1 MADSKITKKNLLA
14 VGGIISIVIGLFTA
28 IPALI
33 KGQSMLATLSAF
45 LVILGIILLAIA
57 FGE

>member
-1 MADSKITKKNLLA
+1 MADSKITKKNLFA
-14 VGGIISIVIGLFTA
+14 VGGIISIVVGLLIS

-33 KGQSMLATLSAF
+33 KGQSILATISAF
-45 LVILGIILLAIA
+45 LVIAGIILLAIA